1 MTNDSSTPAPAQAA
15 AAPNIKAAW
24 IPRRKATLIV
34 YEKGALKVRDR
45 PTGRLITNSDGV
57 VKTGLSVMSFHT
69 RLSAIGRNK
78 PRRDGEKVSE
88 SYRSPRSAPANRL
101 PASGG
106 APWDDDIGL

>member
-1 MTNDSSTPAPAQAA
+1 MFDYDSLKALAA
-15 AAPNIKAAW
+15 RIGKPVKN
-24 IPRRKATLIV
+24 LL
-34 YEKGALKVRDR
+34 ALS
-45 PTGRLITNSDGV
+45 PQN

-78 PRRDGEKVSE
+78 PRRDGKKVSE
-88 SYRSPRSAPANRL
+88 SYRSPRSAPTNRL